1 MPSKKYMIQ
10 NVGVNLHFSSQNL
23 GYVAAYKYICKN
35 KSTDDVLLNPGHVN
49 LNTIG
54 SPHTTKFMKAFEA
67 NAKVRRE
74 SVKHSET
81 PCSSKSKST
90 HSKLKRLSNVE
101 LSEFMLE
108 NNITDNCQLLAI
120 AKEHHELDE
129 KDLYRFVVNKT
140 PKATSDLVKTTWHV
154 HSAPK
159 VI

>member
-74 SVKHSET
+74 SVKQVKH
-81 PCSSKSKST
+81 
-90 HSKLKRLSNVE
+90 HARLKVKAHIQNLNV
-101 LSEFMLE
+101 SVM
-108 NNITDNCQLLAI
+108 
-120 AKEHHELDE
+120 
-129 KDLYRFVVNKT
+129 
-140 PKATSDLVKTTWHV
+140 
-154 HSAPK
+154 
-159 VI
+159 